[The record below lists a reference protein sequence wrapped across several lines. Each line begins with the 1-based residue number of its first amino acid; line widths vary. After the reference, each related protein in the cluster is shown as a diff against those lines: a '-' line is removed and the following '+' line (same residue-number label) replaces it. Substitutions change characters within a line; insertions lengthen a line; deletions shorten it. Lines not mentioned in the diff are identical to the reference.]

1 MSRPHFFQ
9 MLCLTLGL
17 SLYVGPAGA
26 NGPRGGAGASHG
38 TDMCPEE
45 QVFFDSGCRNTDW
58 ITQNLGMMEVAIVG
72 DRKKV
77 GKGKLSQIVPG
88 GINVMSSK
96 RTPKSRNGGGAYLV
110 TKRIRF
116 KENKK
121 GQLREIVSKRVTDDN
136 GRVSWQVVSN
146 KPAFV
151 PSSSVENGC
160 KEESLAVLGHGSLA
174 AGLAI
179 GAFIQGLSTGSTVM
193 VSAAKQ
199 SASNAIASHDDLVD
213 CLGVGKKD

>member
-17 SLYVGPAGA
+17 SLCAGPAGA

-45 QVFFDSGCRNTDW
+45 HVFFDSGCRNTDW
-58 ITQNLGMMEVAIVG
+58 ITQNLGMMEVGIIG

-96 RTPKSRNGGGAYLV
+96 RSPKSRNGGGAYLV

-121 GQLREIVSKRVTDDN
+121 GQLREIVSKRVTDDK

-146 KPAFV
+146 KPAVV
-151 PSSSVENGC
+151 PDASIANGC
-160 KEESLAVLGHGSLA
+160 VEENLKFLGYGSLA

-179 GAFIQGLSTGSTVM
+179 GAFIQGINTGSTVM

-199 SASNAIASHDDLVD
+199 GASNAASSYGDLLD
-213 CLGVGKKD
+213 CLGL